1 MESSVPG
8 LFDNFKLKPNSEP
21 DDSDVVERS
30 PNNRYVRYGEILGK
44 GAFKTGFDEVD
55 GIEIAWNQV
64 SIEDALQSPENLE
77 RLYSEVHLLR
87 TLKHENII
95 KSYISWVNDENKT
108 INMITELFT
117 SGNLRQYRRKH
128 KSVEMKAIKSWARQ
142 ILLGLNYLHC
152 QNPPIIHRDLKCDN
166 IFVNGNHGEVKIGD
180 LGFATIMQQPT
191 ARSVIGTPEFMAPEL
206 YEEEYNELVDIY
218 SFGMCI
224 LELITCEYPYS
235 ECKNQA
241 QIYKKVISGIKPAA
255 LGKVKDPQVKHFI
268 EKCLLPQAQRLPSAE
283 LLRDPFLSSDTSKEL
298 MRDHMKLP
306 SLMPKSVNLP
316 KPSSLP
322 MEIDANL
329 NKVSSSTCTKSTTET
344 PHLSYLEFQRFN
356 ERNDFRLRGEKIDDN
371 SISLTL
377 RIADLCGRIRNIHFV
392 FYLLADTAFTI
403 AGEMVEQLDLLNE
416 DVAFIAELID
426 SLVLVLVPSWKPS
439 LGSYSGVNS
448 SYDNG
453 RGVIEEQALVN
464 PVTENL
470 NELSAKFNFTS
481 ASNDIDLKTLGSIDC
496 LIDESSKGLKEYGS
510 DRSKGSV
517 GDSAISSEC
526 TKGSGISCITV
537 SNDLSLYLVS
547 KDNEKEKC
555 YELKLELDAIDRQ
568 YQQCC
573 RELSRMRE
581 EAIEN
586 AKRKWCTKKK
596 IPAF

>member
-1 MESSVPG
+1 MESRVPG

-95 KSYISWVNDENKT
+95 KSYISWVDDENKT

-128 KSVEMKAIKSWARQ
+128 KSVDMKAIKSWARQ
-142 ILLGLNYLHC
+142 ILQGLNYLHC

-241 QIYKKVISGIKPAA
+241 QIYKKVISGIRPAA
-255 LGKVKDPQVKHFI
+255 LGKVKDPQVKQFI
-268 EKCLLPQAQRLPSAE
+268 EKCLLPQAERLPSAE
-283 LLRDPFLSSDTSKEL
+283 LLRDPFLSSETSKEL
-298 MRDHMKLP
+298 MCDLMKLP
-306 SLMPKSVNLP
+306 SLIPKSVNLP
-316 KPSSLP
+316 KPNSLP
-322 MEIDANL
+322 MEIDSNL
-329 NKVSSSTCTKSTTET
+329 NKFSGSTSTTTET

-392 FYLLADTAFTI
+392 FYLHADTALSI

-426 SLVLVLVPSWKPS
+426 SLVSVLVPSWKPS
-439 LGSYSGVNS
+439 LGSSSGVNS
-448 SYDNG
+448 SYENG
-453 RGVIEEQALVN
+453 RGVIGKQALVN
-464 PVTENL
+464 QVTEN
-470 NELSAKFNFTS
+470 
-481 ASNDIDLKTLGSIDC
+481 SNAIDLKSLGSIDC

-510 DRSKGSV
+510 GWSKGSV
-517 GDSAISSEC
+517 GDTAISSEC
-526 TKGSGISCITV
+526 TKYSGLSCITV

-555 YELKLELDAIDRQ
+555 YELKLELDAIDMQ

-581 EAIEN
+581 EAVEN